1 VPPRLGQREEEW
13 LMNIHDLMAT
23 VEWSHP
29 IQLNT
34 KRGVRLLKKA
44 PITQAFWKVY
54 GEDKELFKKQMADAG
69 IQLGKFREEWQLTHW
84 SDDQLKFKQIIVSDN
99 PVEAVAELDLI
110 PLLHPEGLF
119 EYQQTSV
126 QMGVSSM
133 NKYNRVLLGHSTGV
147 GKTFCALGIAR
158 ELGKRIAVV
167 CPKPITTDWHRAAK
181 MMGVEVF
188 EICGWEWA
196 KTGKSQLGRWTDE
209 HKKTFRFMLPEDVLL
224 VFDEVHRGKGEATQ
238 NAFLVRDSVVQN
250 IPAIALSATIA
261 DDPTKLWA
269 IGQFLGLHQGGK
281 DYFRFLGQ
289 NGCRKTRFGMQFTGG
304 NSVLKKLH
312 SRIYPEKGNRLRHSD
327 LGDAFPETLIKAKA
341 FDMDNAKKIAGE
353 YDDLCN
359 RIEELRMQENF
370 SANVLAEQTRARQ
383 RIEMLKAPAV
393 AAMARDLI
401 EEGNSVFIAV
411 NYTETREW
419 LMEELK
425 TDCAIFGG
433 QNEIERRGKIDSF
446 QNDKS
451 RVIIGIIQACREG
464 LNLHDLNGNH
474 SRVALIMPTPSPF
487 DLKQVLGR
495 VHRAGGKSKSIQYIV
510 YAAGVYIEENICEKL
525 DGKLKQMDLLADGEC
540 DPTISLLPQEIKELT

>member
-1 VPPRLGQREEEW
+1 
-13 LMNIHDLMAT
+13 MNIHDLMAT

-44 PITQAFWKVY
+44 PITQQFWKVY

-99 PVEAVAELDLI
+99 PVEAVPELDLI

-126 QMGVSSM
+126 QMGVASM

-181 MMGVEVF
+181 LMGVEVF

-209 HKKTFRFMLPEDVLL
+209 NKKTFRFMLPEDVLL

-281 DYFRFLGQ
+281 DYFRFLSQ

-304 NSVLKKLH
+304 HSVLKKLH

-327 LGDAFPETLIKAKA
+327 LGDAFPETMIKARA
-341 FDMDNAKKIAGE
+341 FDMDNARKIAGE

-359 RIEELRMQENF
+359 RIEELRGLENF

-383 RIEMLKAPAV
+383 RIELHKAPAV
-393 AAMARDLI
+393 CAMVRDMI
-401 EEGNSVFIAV
+401 EEGNSVFVAV
-411 NYTETREW
+411 NYSETRKFI
-419 LMEELK
+419 LDELK
-425 TDCAIFGG
+425 TSCSIHGG
-433 QNEIERRGKIDSF
+433 QDELERRGNIDSF
-446 QNDKS
+446 QRDDS
-451 RVIIGIIQACREG
+451 RVIVGIIQACREG
-464 LNLHDLNGNH
+464 LNLQDLNGNH
-474 SRVALIMPTPSPF
+474 PRVALIMPTPSPF

-495 VHRAGGKSKSIQYIV
+495 VHRAGGKSKSIQYII
-510 YAAGVYIEENICEKL
+510 YAAGVGIEESICEKL
-525 DGKLKQMDLLADGEC
+525 DGKLKNMDLLADGEI
-540 DPTISLLPQEIKELT
+540 DATISLAPKEEEENLI

>member
-1 VPPRLGQREEEW
+1 
-13 LMNIHDLMAT
+13 MNIHDLMAT

-34 KRGVRLLKKA
+34 KRGPRLLKKA
-44 PITQAFWKVY
+44 PITQQFWKVY
-54 GEDKELFKKQMADAG
+54 GEDKELFKKQMGDAG

-84 SDDQLKFKQIIVSDN
+84 STDDLKFKQIIGNDN
-99 PVEAVAELDLI
+99 KEEIIAELDLS
-110 PLLHPEGLF
+110 PLLHPEGLLP
-119 EYQQTSV
+119 YQLTSV
-126 QMGVSSM
+126 QMGVASM

-158 ELGKRIAVV
+158 ELGKRVAVV

-224 VFDEVHRGKGEATQ
+224 VFDEVHRGKGESTQ
-238 NAFLVRDSVVQN
+238 NAYLVRDSVVQN
-250 IPAIALSATIA
+250 IPAVALSATIA

-281 DYFRFLGQ
+281 DYFRFLSQ

-304 NSVLKKLH
+304 HSVLKRLH

-327 LGDAFPETLIKAKA
+327 LGDAFPETMIKARA
-341 FDMDNAKKIAGE
+341 FDMDNARKIAGE

-359 RIEELRMQENF
+359 RIEELRGLENF

-383 RIEMLKAPAV
+383 RIELHKAPAV
-393 AAMARDLI
+393 CAMVRDMI
-401 EEGNSVFIAV
+401 EEGNSVFVAV
-411 NYTETREW
+411 NYTETRKFI
-419 LMEELK
+419 LDELK
-425 TDCAIFGG
+425 TSCSIHGG
-433 QNEIERRGKIDSF
+433 QDELERRGNIDSF
-446 QNDKS
+446 QRDDS
-451 RVIIGIIQACREG
+451 RVIVGIIQACREG
-464 LNLHDLNGNH
+464 LNLQDLSGNH
-474 SRVALIMPTPSPF
+474 PRVALIMPSPSVF

-495 VHRAGGKSKSIQYIV
+495 VHRAGGKSKSVQYII
-510 YAAGVYIEENICEKL
+510 YAAGVGIEESICEKL
-525 DGKLKQMDLLADGEC
+525 DGKLKNMDLLSDGC
-540 DPTISLLPQEIKELT
+540 IDPSISLAPKEIV

>member
-1 VPPRLGQREEEW
+1 
-13 LMNIHDLMAT
+13 MNIHDLMAT

-34 KRGVRLLKKA
+34 KRGPRLLKKA
-44 PITQAFWKVY
+44 PITPQFWKVY
-54 GEDKELFKKQMADAG
+54 GEDKELFKKQMGDAG

-84 SDDQLKFKQIIVSDN
+84 SDDQLKFKQIIVTDTQTE
-99 PVEAVAELDLI
+99 VEPELDLI
-110 PLLHPEGLF
+110 PLLHSEGLF

-126 QMGVSSM
+126 QMGVASM

-209 HKKTFRFMLPEDVLL
+209 HKKTFRFMLPPDVLL

-238 NAFLVRDSVVQN
+238 NAFLVRDSVIQN

-281 DYFRFLGQ
+281 DYFRFLSQ
-289 NGCRKTRFGMQFTGG
+289 HGCRKTRFGMQFTGG
-304 NSVLKKLH
+304 HSVLKKLH

-425 TDCAIFGG
+425 TDCAIYGG
-433 QNEIERRGKIDSF
+433 QNDIDRRGKIDSF

-474 SRVALIMPTPSPF
+474 ARVALIMPCPSIF
-487 DLKQVLGR
+487 DTRQVLGR
-495 VHRAGGKSKSIQYIV
+495 VHRAGGKSKSIQFLV
-510 YAAGVYIEENICEKL
+510 YAAGVPIEESICEKL
-525 DGKLKQMDLLADGEC
+525 DEKLKRLDLLNDGAI
-540 DPTISLLPQEIKELT
+540 DPTISLAPKEEEEKLI

>member
-1 VPPRLGQREEEW
+1 
-13 LMNIHDLMAT
+13 MNIHDLMAT

-44 PITQAFWKVY
+44 PITPQFWKVY
-54 GEDKELFKKQMADAG
+54 GEDKELFKKQMGDAG

-84 SDDQLKFKQIIVSDN
+84 SDDQLKFKSIIVTDTQTE
-99 PVEAVAELDLI
+99 VEPELNLI

-126 QMGVSSM
+126 QMGVASM

-238 NAFLVRDSVVQN
+238 NAYLVRDSVVQN

-281 DYFRFLGQ
+281 DYFRFLSQ

-304 NSVLKKLH
+304 HSVLKKLH

-327 LGDAFPETLIKAKA
+327 LGDAFPETMIKARA
-341 FDMDNAKKIAGE
+341 FDMDNARKIAGE

-359 RIEELRMQENF
+359 RIEELRGLENF

-383 RIEMLKAPAV
+383 RIELHKAPAV
-393 AAMARDLI
+393 CAMVRDMI
-401 EEGNSVFIAV
+401 EEGNSVFVAV
-411 NYTETREW
+411 NYSETRKFI
-419 LMEELK
+419 LDELK
-425 TDCAIFGG
+425 TSCSIHGG
-433 QNEIERRGKIDSF
+433 QDELERRGNIDSF
-446 QNDKS
+446 QRDDS
-451 RVIIGIIQACREG
+451 RVIVGIIQACREG
-464 LNLHDLNGNH
+464 LNLQDLNGNH
-474 SRVALIMPTPSPF
+474 PRVALIMPSPSVF

-495 VHRAGGKSKSIQYIV
+495 VHRAGGKSKSIQYII
-510 YAAGVYIEENICEKL
+510 YAAGVGIEESICEKL
-525 DGKLKQMDLLADGEC
+525 DGKLKNMDLLADGEI
-540 DPTISLLPQEIKELT
+540 DGTISLAPKDEEENLI

>member
-1 VPPRLGQREEEW
+1 
-13 LMNIHDLMAT
+13 MNIHDLMAT

-44 PITQAFWKVY
+44 PITQQFWKVY
-54 GEDKELFKKQMADAG
+54 GEDKELFKKQMSDAG
-69 IQLGKFREEWQLTHW
+69 IQLGKFRDEWQLTHW
-84 SDDQLKFKQIIVSDN
+84 SDDQLKFKSIIVTDTQ
-99 PVEAVAELDLI
+99 VEAVPELDLI

-126 QMGVSSM
+126 QMGVASM

-196 KTGKSQLGRWTDE
+196 KTGKSQLGRWTNASKNE
-209 HKKTFRFMLPEDVLL
+209 FRFMLPPDVLL

-281 DYFRFLGQ
+281 DYFRFLSQ

-304 NSVLKKLH
+304 HSVLKKLH

-327 LGDAFPETLIKAKA
+327 LGDAFPETMIKARA
-341 FDMDNAKKIAGE
+341 FDMDNARKIAGE

-359 RIEELRMQENF
+359 RIEELRGLENF

-383 RIEMLKAPAV
+383 RIELHKAPAV
-393 AAMARDLI
+393 CAMVRDMI
-401 EEGNSVFIAV
+401 EEGNSVFVAV
-411 NYTETREW
+411 NYTETRKFI
-419 LMEELK
+419 LDELK
-425 TDCAIFGG
+425 TSCSIHGG
-433 QNEIERRGKIDSF
+433 QDELERRGNIDAF
-446 QNDKS
+446 QRDDS
-451 RVIIGIIQACREG
+451 RVIVGIIQACREG
-464 LNLHDLNGNH
+464 LNLQDLNGNH
-474 SRVALIMPTPSPF
+474 PRVALIMPTPSPF

-495 VHRAGGKSKSIQYIV
+495 VHRAGGKSKSIQYII
-510 YAAGVYIEENICEKL
+510 YAAGVGIEESICEKL
-525 DGKLKQMDLLADGEC
+525 DGKLKNMDLLADGEI
-540 DPTISLLPQEIKELT
+540 DATISLAPPVAK

>member
-1 VPPRLGQREEEW
+1 
-13 LMNIHDLMAT
+13 MNINDLMAT

-54 GEDKELFKKQMADAG
+54 GEDKELFKKQMGDAG
-69 IQLGKFREEWQLTHW
+69 IQLGKFRDEWQLTHW
-84 SDDQLKFKQIIVSDN
+84 STEDLQFKQIIGSDTQTE
-99 PVEAVAELDLI
+99 VEPELNLI

-126 QMGVSSM
+126 QMGVASM
-133 NKYNRVLLGHSTGV
+133 NRYNRVLLGHSTGV

-196 KTGKSQLGRWTDE
+196 KTGKSQLGRWTCNE
-209 HKKTFRFMLPEDVLL
+209 KKTFRFMLPDDVLL

-238 NAFLVRDSVVQN
+238 NAFLVRDSVNQN
-250 IPAIALSATIA
+250 VSAIALSATIA

-281 DYFRFLGQ
+281 DYFRFLSQ

-304 NSVLKKLH
+304 HSVLKKLH

-327 LGDAFPETLIKAKA
+327 LGDAFPETMIKARA
-341 FDMDNAKKIAGE
+341 FDMDNARKIAGE

-401 EEGNSVFIAV
+401 EEGNSIFIAV

-425 TDCAIFGG
+425 TDCAIYGG
-433 QNEIERRGKIDSF
+433 QNDIDRRGKIDSF

-451 RVIIGIIQACREG
+451 RVIIGIIQATREG
-464 LNLHDLNGNH
+464 LNLHDVNGNYP
-474 SRVALIMPTPSPF
+474 RVSLIMPTPSIF
-487 DLKQVLGR
+487 DTRQVLGR
-495 VHRAGGKSKSIQYIV
+495 VHRAGGKSRSCQFLV
-510 YAAGVYIEENICEKL
+510 YAAGVPIEENICSKLDEKL
-525 DGKLKQMDLLADGEC
+525 KRLDLLNDGAI
-540 DPTISLLPQEIKELT
+540 DPTISFLPEETKELT

>member
-1 VPPRLGQREEEW
+1 
-13 LMNIHDLMAT
+13 M
-23 VEWSHP
+23 S
-29 IQLNT
+29 
-34 KRGVRLLKKA
+34 
-44 PITQAFWKVY
+44 
-54 GEDKELFKKQMADAG
+54 DAG
-69 IQLGKFREEWQLTHW
+69 IQLGKFRDEWQLTHW

-99 PVEAVAELDLI
+99 LVEVEPELNLI

-126 QMGVSSM
+126 QMGVASM

-209 HKKTFRFMLPEDVLL
+209 NKKTFRFLLPEDVLL

-281 DYFRFLGQ
+281 DYFRFLSQ

-304 NSVLKKLH
+304 HSVLKKLH

-327 LGDAFPETLIKAKA
+327 LGDAFPETLIKARA
-341 FDMDNAKKIAGE
+341 FDMDNARKIAGE

-401 EEGNSVFIAV
+401 EEGNSIFIAV

-425 TDCAIFGG
+425 TDCAIYGG
-433 QNEIERRGKIDSF
+433 QNDIDRRGKIDSF

-464 LNLHDLNGNH
+464 LNLHDLNGNYG
-474 SRVALIMPTPSPF
+474 RVALVMPTPSPF

-495 VHRAGGKSKSIQYIV
+495 VHRAGGKSKSIQYII
-510 YAAGVYIEENICEKL
+510 YAAGVGIEESICEKL
-525 DGKLKQMDLLADGEC
+525 DGKLKNMDLLSDGC
-540 DPTISLLPQEIKELT
+540 IDPSISLAPKEEEEKLI

>member
-1 VPPRLGQREEEW
+1 
-13 LMNIHDLMAT
+13 MTIHDLMAT

-44 PITQAFWKVY
+44 PIEQAFWKIY
-54 GEDKELFKKQMADAG
+54 GEDREHFKKILSDAG
-69 IQLGKFREEWQLTHW
+69 IQLGKFRDEWQLTWW

-99 PVEAVAELDLI
+99 QQEAIAELELM

-126 QMGVSSM
+126 QMGVASM

-158 ELGKRIAVV
+158 ELGKRIAVMA
-167 CPKPITTDWHRAAK
+167 PKAILSDWHRAAK
-181 MMGVEVF
+181 MMGVETF
-188 EICGWEWA
+188 EVTNWEWVR
-196 KTGKSQLGRWTDE
+196 TGKSKMGRWTDD
-209 HKKTFRFMLPEDVLL
+209 KKKEFRYYLPDDVILIL
-224 VFDEVHRGKGEATQ
+224 DEVHRGKAEGSSQ
-238 NAFLVRDSVVQN
+238 NSYLVRDAVVQN

-281 DYFRFLGQ
+281 DYFRFLSQ

-304 NSVLKKLH
+304 HSVLKKLH
-312 SRIYPEKGNRLRHSD
+312 SRIYPERGNRLRHSD
-327 LGDAFPETLIKAKA
+327 LGEAFPETLIKAKA
-341 FDMDNAKKIAGE
+341 FDMDNAKKIANE

-383 RIEMLKAPAV
+383 KIELLKCPAV
-393 AAMARDLI
+393 AAMAKDLI

-411 NYTETREW
+411 NYTESRQW
-419 LMEELK
+419 LMNELN
-425 TDCAIFGG
+425 TTCSIHGG
-433 QNEIERRGKIDSF
+433 QPDIERRGNIDSF
-446 QNDKS
+446 QRDQS
-451 RVIIGIIQACREG
+451 RVIIGIIQATREG
-464 LNLHDLNGNH
+464 LNLHDINGNH
-474 SRVALIMPTPSPF
+474 PRVALIMPCPSIF
-487 DLKQVLGR
+487 DARQVLGR
-495 VHRAGGKSKSIQYIV
+495 VHRAGGKSRSIQYLV
-510 YAAGVYIEENICEKL
+510 YAAGVPIEESICEKL
-525 DGKLKQMDLLADGEC
+525 DEKLKRLDLLNDGEC
-540 DPTISLLPQEIKELT
+540 DPTISLLPKDEENLI

>member
-1 VPPRLGQREEEW
+1 
-13 LMNIHDLMAT
+13 MNIHDLMAT

-34 KRGVRLLKKA
+34 KRGPRLLKKA
-44 PITQAFWKVY
+44 PITQQFWKVY

-84 SDDQLKFKQIIVSDN
+84 SDDQLKFKQIIVTDN
-99 PVEAVAELDLI
+99 PVEAVPELDLI

-126 QMGVSSM
+126 QMGVASM

-196 KTGKSQLGRWTDE
+196 KTGKSQLGRWTCNE
-209 HKKTFRFMLPEDVLL
+209 KKTFRFMLPDDVLL

-281 DYFRFLGQ
+281 DYFRFLSQ

-304 NSVLKKLH
+304 HSVLKKLH

-327 LGDAFPETLIKAKA
+327 LGDAFPETMIKARA
-341 FDMDNAKKIAGE
+341 FDMDNARKIAGE

-359 RIEELRMQENF
+359 RIEELRGLENF

-383 RIEMLKAPAV
+383 RIELHKSPAV
-393 AAMARDLI
+393 CAMVRDMI
-401 EEGNSVFIAV
+401 EEGNSVFVAV
-411 NYTETREW
+411 NYSETRKFI
-419 LMEELK
+419 LDELK
-425 TDCAIFGG
+425 TSCSIHGG
-433 QNEIERRGKIDSF
+433 QDELERRGNIDAF
-446 QNDKS
+446 QRDDS
-451 RVIIGIIQACREG
+451 RVIVGIIQACREG
-464 LNLHDLNGNH
+464 LNLQDLNGNH
-474 SRVALIMPTPSPF
+474 PRVALIMPCPSIF
-487 DLKQVLGR
+487 DTRQVLGR
-495 VHRAGGKSKSIQYIV
+495 VHRAGGKSKSIQFLV
-510 YAAGVYIEENICEKL
+510 YAAGVPIEESICEKL
-525 DGKLKQMDLLADGEC
+525 DEKLKRLDLLNDGAI
-540 DPTISLLPQEIKELT
+540 DPTISLAPKEEEEKLI

>member
-1 VPPRLGQREEEW
+1 
-13 LMNIHDLMAT
+13 MNIHDLMAT

-44 PITQAFWKVY
+44 PITQQFWKVY
-54 GEDKELFKKQMADAG
+54 GEDKELFKKQMSDAG

-99 PVEAVAELDLI
+99 PVEAVPELDLI

-126 QMGVSSM
+126 QMGVASM

-209 HKKTFRFMLPEDVLL
+209 HKKTFRFMLPPDVLL

-238 NAFLVRDSVVQN
+238 NAYLVRDSVVQN

-281 DYFRFLGQ
+281 DYFRFLSQ

-304 NSVLKKLH
+304 HSVLKKLH

-327 LGDAFPETLIKAKA
+327 LGDAFPETMIKARA
-341 FDMDNAKKIAGE
+341 FDMDNARKIAGE

-359 RIEELRMQENF
+359 RIEELRGLENF

-383 RIEMLKAPAV
+383 RIELHKAPAV
-393 AAMARDLI
+393 CAMVRDMI
-401 EEGNSVFIAV
+401 EEGNSVFVAV
-411 NYTETREW
+411 NYSETRKFI
-419 LMEELK
+419 LDELK
-425 TDCAIFGG
+425 TSCSIHGG
-433 QNEIERRGKIDSF
+433 QDELERRGNIDSF
-446 QNDKS
+446 QRDDS
-451 RVIIGIIQACREG
+451 RVIVGIIQACREG
-464 LNLHDLNGNH
+464 LNLQDLNGNH
-474 SRVALIMPTPSPF
+474 PRVALIMPTPSPF

-495 VHRAGGKSKSIQYIV
+495 VHRAGGKSKSIQYII
-510 YAAGVYIEENICEKL
+510 YAAGVGIEESICEKL
-525 DGKLKQMDLLADGEC
+525 DGKLKNMDLLADGEI
-540 DPTISLLPQEIKELT
+540 DATISLAPKEEEENLI

>member
-1 VPPRLGQREEEW
+1 
-13 LMNIHDLMAT
+13 MNIHDLMAT
-23 VEWSHP
+23 VEWSQP

-44 PITQAFWKVY
+44 PIEQAFWKVY
-54 GEDKELFKKQMADAG
+54 GEDKELFKKQMGDAG
-69 IQLGKFREEWQLTHW
+69 IQLGKFRDEWQLTWW
-84 SDDQLKFKQIIVSDN
+84 SDDQLKFKQIIVTDTQQ
-99 PVEAVAELDLI
+99 EAVQELELI
-110 PLLHPEGLF
+110 PLLHPEGLL
-119 EYQQTSV
+119 EYQLTSV
-126 QMGVSSM
+126 QMGVASM
-133 NKYNRVLLGHSTGV
+133 NKYNRALLGHSTGV

-158 ELGKRIAVV
+158 ELGKRVAVI

-188 EICGWEWA
+188 EICGWEWT
-196 KTGKSQLGRWTDE
+196 KTGKSQMGRWTDE
-209 HKKTFRFMLPEDVLL
+209 KKKEFRFMLPADVMLI
-224 VFDEVHRGKGEATQ
+224 FDEVHRGKGEATQ
-238 NAFLVRDSVVQN
+238 NAYLVRDSVVQN

-269 IGQFLGLHQGGK
+269 LGQFLGLHQGGK
-281 DYFRFLGQ
+281 DYFRFLSQ

-304 NSVLKKLH
+304 HSVLKKLH

-401 EEGNSVFIAV
+401 EEGNSCFIAV

-433 QNEIERRGKIDSF
+433 QNDIDRRGKIDSF

-451 RVIIGIIQACREG
+451 RVIIGIIQATREG
-464 LNLHDLNGNH
+464 LNLHDVNGNYP
-474 SRVALIMPTPSPF
+474 RVSLIMPTPSIF
-487 DLKQVLGR
+487 DTRQVLGR
-495 VHRAGGKSKSIQYIV
+495 VHRAGGKSRSCQFLV
-510 YAAGVYIEENICEKL
+510 YAAGVPIEENICSKLDEKL
-525 DGKLKQMDLLADGEC
+525 KRLDLLNDGAI
-540 DPTISLLPQEIKELT
+540 DPTISFLPEETKELT

>member
-1 VPPRLGQREEEW
+1 
-13 LMNIHDLMAT
+13 
-23 VEWSHP
+23 
-29 IQLNT
+29 
-34 KRGVRLLKKA
+34 
-44 PITQAFWKVY
+44 
-54 GEDKELFKKQMADAG
+54 
-69 IQLGKFREEWQLTHW
+69 
-84 SDDQLKFKQIIVSDN
+84 
-99 PVEAVAELDLI
+99 
-110 PLLHPEGLF
+110 
-119 EYQQTSV
+119 
-126 QMGVSSM
+126 MGVASM

-158 ELGKRIAVV
+158 ELGKRIAVMA
-167 CPKPITTDWHRAAK
+167 PKAILTDWHRAAK
-181 MMGVEVF
+181 MMKVETF
-188 EICGWEWA
+188 EVTNWEWVR
-196 KTGKSQLGRWTDE
+196 TGKSKMGRWTDD
-209 HKKTFRFMLPEDVLL
+209 KKKEFRYYLPDDVILII
-224 VFDEVHRGKGEATQ
+224 DEVHRGKAEGSSQ
-238 NAFLVRDSVVQN
+238 NSFLVRDSVVQN

-281 DYFRFLGQ
+281 DYFRFLSQ

-304 NSVLKKLH
+304 NSVLKRLH

-401 EEGNSVFIAV
+401 EEGNSIFIAV

-433 QNEIERRGKIDSF
+433 QNEIDRRGKIDSF

-451 RVIIGIIQACREG
+451 RVIIGVIQACREG

-474 SRVALIMPTPSPF
+474 PRVALIMPCPSIF
-487 DLKQVLGR
+487 DTRQVLGR
-495 VHRAGGKSKSIQYIV
+495 VHRAGGKSKSIQFLV
-510 YAAGVYIEENICEKL
+510 YAAGVPIEESICEKL
-525 DGKLKQMDLLADGEC
+525 DEKLKRLDLLNDGAI
-540 DPTISLLPQEIKELT
+540 DPTISLAPKEEEENLI

>member
-1 VPPRLGQREEEW
+1 
-13 LMNIHDLMAT
+13 MNIHDLMAT

-44 PITQAFWKVY
+44 PVTDQFWKVY
-54 GEDKELFKKQMADAG
+54 REDKELFKEQMSKAG
-69 IQLGKFREEWQLTHW
+69 INLGKFREEWGLSWW
-84 SDDQLKFKQIIVSDN
+84 STEDLKFKQIIVSDN
-99 PVEAVAELDLI
+99 QVEAVAELDLI

-126 QMGVSSM
+126 QMGVASM

-181 MMGVEVF
+181 MMGVEVH

-209 HKKTFRFMLPEDVLL
+209 NKKTFRFMLPEDVLL

-281 DYFRFLGQ
+281 DYFRFLSQ

-327 LGDAFPETLIKAKA
+327 LGDAFPETMIKARA
-341 FDMDNAKKIAGE
+341 FDMDNARKIAGE

-359 RIEELRMQENF
+359 RIEELRGLENF

-383 RIEMLKAPAV
+383 RIELHKAPAV
-393 AAMARDLI
+393 CAMVRDMI
-401 EEGNSVFIAV
+401 EEGNSVFVAV
-411 NYTETREW
+411 NYSETRKFI
-419 LMEELK
+419 LDELK
-425 TDCAIFGG
+425 TSCSIHGG
-433 QNEIERRGKIDSF
+433 QDELERRGNIDSF
-446 QNDKS
+446 QRDDS
-451 RVIIGIIQACREG
+451 RVIVGIIQACREG
-464 LNLHDLNGNH
+464 LNLQDLNGNH
-474 SRVALIMPTPSPF
+474 PRVALIMPTPSPF

-510 YAAGVYIEENICEKL
+510 YAAGVYVEENICEKL
-525 DGKLKQMDLLADGEC
+525 DGKLKQMDLLADGEI
-540 DPTISLLPQEIKELT
+540 DPAISLAPPKEEHGRCQHENPM

>member
-1 VPPRLGQREEEW
+1 
-13 LMNIHDLMAT
+13 MNIHDLMAT

-44 PITQAFWKVY
+44 PITQQFWKVY
-54 GEDKELFKKQMADAG
+54 GEDKELFKKQMSDAG
-69 IQLGKFREEWQLTHW
+69 IQLGKFRDEWQLTHW

-99 PVEAVAELDLI
+99 PVEAVPELDLI

-126 QMGVSSM
+126 QMGVASM
-133 NKYNRVLLGHSTGV
+133 NRYNRVLLGHSTGV

-238 NAFLVRDSVVQN
+238 NAYLVRDSVVQN

-281 DYFRFLGQ
+281 DYFRFLSQ

-304 NSVLKKLH
+304 HSVLKKLH

-327 LGDAFPETLIKAKA
+327 LGDAFPETMIKARA
-341 FDMDNAKKIAGE
+341 FDMDNARKIAGE

-359 RIEELRMQENF
+359 RIEELRGLENF

-383 RIEMLKAPAV
+383 RIELHKAPAV
-393 AAMARDLI
+393 CAMVRDMI
-401 EEGNSVFIAV
+401 EEGNSVFVAV
-411 NYTETREW
+411 NYSETRKFI
-419 LMEELK
+419 LDELK
-425 TDCAIFGG
+425 TSCSIHGG
-433 QNEIERRGKIDSF
+433 QDELERRGNIDSF
-446 QNDKS
+446 QRDDS
-451 RVIIGIIQACREG
+451 RVIVGIIQACREG
-464 LNLHDLNGNH
+464 LNLQDLNGNH
-474 SRVALIMPTPSPF
+474 PRVALIMPSPSVF

-495 VHRAGGKSKSIQYIV
+495 VHRAGGKSKSIQYII
-510 YAAGVYIEENICEKL
+510 YAAGVGIEESICEKL
-525 DGKLKQMDLLADGEC
+525 DGKLKNMDLLADGEI
-540 DPTISLLPQEIKELT
+540 DATISLAPKEEEEKLI

>member
-1 VPPRLGQREEEW
+1 
-13 LMNIHDLMAT
+13 MNIHDLMAT
-23 VEWSHP
+23 IEWSHP

-44 PITQAFWKVY
+44 PITQQFWKVY

-84 SDDQLKFKQIIVSDN
+84 SDDQLKFKQIIVTDTQT
-99 PVEAVAELDLI
+99 EAEPELDLI

-126 QMGVSSM
+126 QMGVASM

-250 IPAIALSATIA
+250 IRAIALSATIA

-281 DYFRFLGQ
+281 DYFRFLSQ
-289 NGCRKTRFGMQFTGG
+289 HGCRKTRFGMQFTGG

-312 SRIYPEKGNRLRHSD
+312 TRIYPEKGNRLRHSD

-359 RIEELRMQENF
+359 RIEELRMAENA
-370 SANVLAEQTRARQ
+370 SANILAEQTRARQ

-525 DGKLKQMDLLADGEC
+525 DGKLKQMDMLADGEI
-540 DPTISLLPQEIKELT
+540 DPTISLAPPVAK

>member
-1 VPPRLGQREEEW
+1 
-13 LMNIHDLMAT
+13 MNINDLMAT

-84 SDDQLKFKQIIVSDN
+84 SDDQLKFKSIIVTDTQA
-99 PVEAVAELDLI
+99 EVAPELDLI

-126 QMGVSSM
+126 QMGVASM

-209 HKKTFRFMLPEDVLL
+209 NKKTFRFMLPEDVLL

-281 DYFRFLGQ
+281 DYFRFLSQ

-304 NSVLKKLH
+304 HSVLKKLH

-327 LGDAFPETLIKAKA
+327 LGDAFPETMIKARA
-341 FDMDNAKKIAGE
+341 FDMDNARKIAGE

-359 RIEELRMQENF
+359 RIEELRGLENF

-383 RIEMLKAPAV
+383 RIELHKAPAV
-393 AAMARDLI
+393 CAMVRDMI
-401 EEGNSVFIAV
+401 EEGNSVFVAV
-411 NYTETREW
+411 NYSETRKFI
-419 LMEELK
+419 LDELK
-425 TDCAIFGG
+425 TSCSIHGG
-433 QNEIERRGKIDSF
+433 QDELERRGNIDSF
-446 QNDKS
+446 QRDDS
-451 RVIIGIIQACREG
+451 RVIVGIIQACREG
-464 LNLHDLNGNH
+464 LNLQDLNGNH
-474 SRVALIMPTPSPF
+474 PRVALIMPSPSVF

-495 VHRAGGKSKSIQYIV
+495 VHRAGGKSKSIQYII
-510 YAAGVYIEENICEKL
+510 YAAGVGIEESICEKL
-525 DGKLKQMDLLADGEC
+525 DGKLKNMDLLADGAI
-540 DPTISLLPQEIKELT
+540 DPTISLAPKEEEENLI

>member
-1 VPPRLGQREEEW
+1 
-13 LMNIHDLMAT
+13 MNIHDLMAT

-84 SDDQLKFKQIIVSDN
+84 SDDQLKFKQIIVTDTEQ
-99 PVEAVAELDLI
+99 VVATEELSLI
-110 PLLHPEGLF
+110 PLMHPEGLF

-126 QMGVSSM
+126 QMGVASM

-167 CPKPITTDWHRAAK
+167 CPKPITTDWYRAAK

-281 DYFRFLGQ
+281 DYFRFLSQ

-304 NSVLKKLH
+304 HSVLKRLH

-327 LGDAFPETLIKAKA
+327 LGDAFPETMIKARA
-341 FDMDNAKKIAGE
+341 FDMDNARKIAGE

-359 RIEELRMQENF
+359 RIEELRGLENF

-383 RIEMLKAPAV
+383 RIELHKAPAV
-393 AAMARDLI
+393 CAMVRDMI
-401 EEGNSVFIAV
+401 EEGNSVFVAV
-411 NYTETREW
+411 NYTETRKFI
-419 LMEELK
+419 LDELK
-425 TDCAIFGG
+425 TTCSIHGG
-433 QNEIERRGKIDSF
+433 QDELERRGNIDAF
-446 QNDKS
+446 QRDDS
-451 RVIIGIIQACREG
+451 RVIVGIIQACREG
-464 LNLHDLNGNH
+464 LNLQDLNGNH
-474 SRVALIMPTPSPF
+474 PRVALIMPTPSPF

-495 VHRAGGKSKSIQYIV
+495 VHRAGGKSKSIQYII
-510 YAAGVYIEENICEKL
+510 YAAGVGIEESICEKL
-525 DGKLKQMDLLADGEC
+525 DGKLKNMDLLADGEI
-540 DPTISLLPQEIKELT
+540 DATISLAPKEEEENLNK